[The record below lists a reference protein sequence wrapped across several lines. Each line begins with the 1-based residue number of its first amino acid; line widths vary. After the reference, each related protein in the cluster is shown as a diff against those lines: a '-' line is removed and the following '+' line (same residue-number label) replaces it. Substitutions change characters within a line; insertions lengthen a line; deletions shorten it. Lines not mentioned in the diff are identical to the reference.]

1 MGKDWFMQRDTG
13 VERPADGAAADDA
26 TAGSAAAGV
35 VHRLAQRHETL
46 ATVESLTGGSLAASI
61 VDIAGVSGI
70 YRGGLVVYA
79 TELKSAL
86 AGVPAD
92 LLSERGP
99 VDPDVAAALAEGGR
113 QRCGA
118 DWGVATTGVAGPE
131 PQDGRPVGLVYV
143 AVAGPNGGEV
153 RQFDLDGGR
162 DHVRA
167 AAVVEALRLLAERI
181 HDADGQDPDAH
192 PGAAAD
198 DPEAREFDDPEG
210 PAGTA
215 EGTRGRAGTADAAR
229 R

>member
-1 MGKDWFMQRDTG
+1 MQREASG
-13 VERPADGAAADDA
+13 SGRAGDGAVADEA
-26 TAGSAAAGV
+26 VAGSAAAAV
-35 VHRLAQRHETL
+35 VHRLAQRRETF

-79 TELKSAL
+79 TELKGTL
-86 AGVPAD
+86 AGVPTD

-99 VDPDVAAALAEGGR
+99 VDPEVAAALAEGGR

-131 PQDGRPVGLVYV
+131 PQDGKPVGLVYV

-153 RQFDLDGGR
+153 RQLDLDGGR

-181 HDADGQDPDAH
+181 HGADVQDADAQNSDPATDH
-192 PGAAAD
+192 
-198 DPEAREFDDPEG
+198 PEAPEVDGPEDPAET
-210 PAGTA
+210 AG
-215 EGTRGRAGTADAAR
+215 GTRGRAGTAGAGHR
-229 R
+229 